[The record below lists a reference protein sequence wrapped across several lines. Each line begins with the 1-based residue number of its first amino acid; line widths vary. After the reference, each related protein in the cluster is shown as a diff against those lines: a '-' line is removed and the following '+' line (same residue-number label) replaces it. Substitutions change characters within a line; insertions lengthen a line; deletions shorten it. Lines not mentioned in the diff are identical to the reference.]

1 MPVRGT
7 EREKGASFM
16 GCYQRN
22 VRKNMMDSEMP
33 ESMQQTSVS
42 KLINQAPECV
52 VLVDASNRIEA
63 ANTAASSL
71 FGAAADILTSSDL
84 VSWFEQD
91 DAEKIRQSLALTL
104 AEPPGSRLEEVV
116 TTFARP
122 PLRRVRLS
130 IARLKHRSGLCV
142 VVNTISAPSRATP
155 SMPSVEDAAALST
168 PTTDTM
174 MGDDSISQ
182 ERTASQKFSA
192 IRFGGSQKQDHVAV
206 QSSRLVPDDVTGLAP
221 QNFSEAGRVSS
232 EKGDDQSGKTVF
244 DKKVQR
250 SNTLTHSYQAGVVG
264 HRDIYAEFETVR
276 DRDERQSAVPDADPV
291 FCLRKAIEDNRSF
304 AIAESVTLSLDIDDG
319 VEATP
324 LDEEMLTL
332 IFSKLTERLVA
343 VSPTYCDASI
353 ALKRDGLAG
362 FRASFADIGR
372 GLSEA
377 ELDMMTRQP
386 ELTMGISHNALAE
399 VKALAGKLGLHMEVS
414 SSVEAGTLV
423 DIVHTA

>member
-1 MPVRGT
+1 M
-7 EREKGASFM
+7 
-16 GCYQRN
+16 
-22 VRKNMMDSEMP
+22 
-33 ESMQQTSVS
+33 
-42 KLINQAPECV
+42 
-52 VLVDASNRIEA
+52 
-63 ANTAASSL
+63 
-71 FGAAADILTSSDL
+71 
-84 VSWFEQD
+84 
-91 DAEKIRQSLALTL
+91 
-104 AEPPGSRLEEVV
+104 
-116 TTFARP
+116 
-122 PLRRVRLS
+122 
-130 IARLKHRSGLCV
+130 
-142 VVNTISAPSRATP
+142 
-155 SMPSVEDAAALST
+155 
-168 PTTDTM
+168 
-174 MGDDSISQ
+174 
-182 ERTASQKFSA
+182 
-192 IRFGGSQKQDHVAV
+192 
-206 QSSRLVPDDVTGLAP
+206 
-221 QNFSEAGRVSS
+221 
-232 EKGDDQSGKTVF
+232 
-244 DKKVQR
+244 
-250 SNTLTHSYQAGVVG
+250 
-264 HRDIYAEFETVR
+264 R
-276 DRDERQSAVPDADPV
+276 DRDERQSGVPDADPV

-353 ALKRDGLAG
+353 ALKRDGLGG